1 MKTLLSLLIVT
12 LVTAVSVTAQFSTG
26 SQSQLA
32 NFNDVGGSPIK
43 LKAYNKVEGNPYFN
57 DGEWTDGV
65 ITGLDGKIIKG
76 IKIRYNS
83 FEDALEYRKNNGSF
97 LLDGEQIKGFAII
110 DVNDNKNDIFKT
122 GFGKVKNYNENGFF
136 KVIFDEGDI
145 SILEK
150 VISKKI
156 TVTPAAYGESDY
168 EKFVHTT
175 KTYFKV
181 DGQVSEGKVTKK
193 NFMKLFPEYKND
205 IKKYLS
211 DNDNSLSTRYEIQNL
226 CNFLIRKRTS

>member
-12 LVTAVSVTAQFSTG
+12 LVTTVSVNAQLG
-26 SQSQLA
+26 
-32 NFNDVGGSPIK
+32 NFNDVGGNPIK

-57 DGEWTDGV
+57 EGEWTDGV

-76 IKIRYNS
+76 IKIRYNA
-83 FEDALEYRKNNGSF
+83 FEDALEYRRNNGSF

-110 DVNDNKNDIFKT
+110 DINDNKNDVFKT
-122 GFGKVKNYNENGFF
+122 GYGKVKNYNENGFF

-145 SILEK
+145 AIIEK
-150 VISKKI
+150 VIAKKI
-156 TVTPAAYGESDY
+156 KVTPAAYGESDY
-168 EKFVHTT
+168 EKFVNSS
-175 KTYFKV
+175 KTFFKV

-193 NFMKLFPEYKND
+193 TFMKLFPEYKND

-211 DNDNSLSTRYEIQNL
+211 DNDNSLNTRFEIQNL
-226 CNFLIRKRTS
+226 CNFLISKRTS